1 MGAPGARILIES
13 SLGGTP
19 YVARALELLD
29 IAERG
34 ISSESCV
41 VWSEHG
47 GVVHTVALVG
57 LLMDALNGGGQI
69 HLLLGDDR
77 HIVAR
82 ACEVLRAL
90 GARYAIAEWPDE
102 APFTDA
108 ITLLREEG
116 FAVESRVRNSA
127 RPAGELVILRREL

>member
-1 MGAPGARILIES
+1 MGALGARILIES

-57 LLMDALNGGGQI
+57 LMAALNGGGQI

-77 HIVAR
+77 HIVGESEIGDMQFYVAPPR
-82 ACEVLRAL
+82 RVVASL
-90 GARYAIAEWPDE
+90 GYR
-102 APFTDA
+102 F
-108 ITLLREEG
+108 
-116 FAVESRVRNSA
+116 
-127 RPAGELVILRREL
+127 

>member
-1 MGAPGARILIES
+1 MGALGARILIES

-57 LLMDALNGGGQI
+57 LMAALNDGGQI

-102 APFTDA
+102 APFTAA

-116 FAVESRVRNSA
+116 FAVESRVRKSDRA
-127 RPAGELVILRREL
+127 AGELVILRREL